1 MVERLGLSPTA
12 KVVSLS
18 KTRQL
23 PIVLVNIQELLAPS
37 WPDWKLLTGM
47 LNLIAN
53 KPFFQDL
60 EYRYAQLRTLVAN
73 LRENLELQI
82 FEIEE
87 LEIKMG

>member
-18 KTRQL
+18 KTHQL

-60 EYRYAQLRTLVAN
+60 EYRYAQLRTQVPN
-73 LRENLELQI
+73 LKLQKEA
-82 FEIEE
+82 EIEE
-87 LEIKMG
+87 SEIRMG